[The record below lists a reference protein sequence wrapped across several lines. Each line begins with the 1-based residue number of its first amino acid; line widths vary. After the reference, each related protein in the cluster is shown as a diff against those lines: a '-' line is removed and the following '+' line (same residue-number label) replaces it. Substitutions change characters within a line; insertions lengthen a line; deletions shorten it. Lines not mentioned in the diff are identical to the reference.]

1 MKEWLTEDRIKE
13 EGELRI
19 KVRVT
24 KGRSS
29 RMEEELRAKAGWRLN
44 GEDRLKYEGGQ
55 RRTLT

>member
-44 GEDRLKYEGGQ
+44 WEDRLK
-55 RRTLT
+55 